1 MIQGKHLTKRYGS
14 TTAVDDVS
22 FTVRPGQVTGFP
34 GPNGAGKSATHM
46 AADRPARAGLWEAPH
61 VRYLVIAYSFS
72 WVFWVGAWITSRTV
86 GSGDVLF
93 NEDLVWDAVFD
104 RQVSTTTLT
113 VSLLSLVGVY
123 GPLVAGVVM
132 SRRDPAIASGDLRRR
147 VARVKVG
154 ARTYGA
160 VLAILTLVTLP
171 ALLIT
176 AATTGRATGGPSVGS
191 IPAFLLVFFAVQL
204 VTSGTEEVGWRGYLT
219 EKLLPGRGWW
229 DAGWAVGP
237 VWAVWHFPIVVMIW
251 VQQGM
256 GLAQIL
262 GSLAGFSIGTVAMAI
277 LQAWFYER
285 TRSVFL
291 SIVIHALFNT
301 VPLTIVLLFEGSP
314 AAVVAQLSLWAVVV
328 YLKSRSDRAAA
339 AEVSEPGRSGPR
351 QG

>member
-1 MIQGKHLTKRYGS
+1 MEP
-14 TTAVDDVS
+14 DPP
-22 FTVRPGQVTGFP
+22 VRV
-34 GPNGAGKSATHM
+34 
-46 AADRPARAGLWEAPH
+46 GLWAAPH
-61 VRYLVIAYSFS
+61 VRYLVIAYAFS
-72 WVFWVGAWITSRTV
+72 WAFWVGAWITSQAV
-86 GSGDVLF
+86 ASGDVLF

-104 RQVSTTTLT
+104 RQVSLSTLA

-147 VARVKVG
+147 VARVNVG
-154 ARTYGA
+154 VRAYGA
-160 VLAILTLVTLP
+160 VLVILALVTLP
-171 ALLIT
+171 ALVIT
-176 AATTGRATGGPSVGS
+176 AATTERATGGPSVGS
-191 IPAFLLVFFAVQL
+191 LPVFLLVFFAVQL

-262 GSLAGFSIGTVAMAI
+262 GSLAGFTIGTVAMAI
-277 LQAWFYER
+277 LQAWFYED

-328 YLKSRSDRAAA
+328 YLKSRSDRATAA
-339 AEVSEPGRSGPR
+339 ALVQPGPSGPR